1 MSSRERVET
10 ALQHREPDRV
20 PCDITI
26 SPDIY
31 AQLCDYLGE
40 KFEPYW
46 WDDWNHAFPSAE
58 VLKKLHVDVYHL
70 PIKVYPKNFT
80 IDLESFQDEWGL
92 TKKKIISADGS
103 FMYNF
108 VGTPPL
114 ADAEDVD
121 DVLSY
126 PWPKAEELV
135 DVDGMEEMSR
145 QLYNETDF
153 ALTATFGGNIFERS
167 HYLRGM
173 DNFLVDLLV
182 DVEMAEAI
190 MTKVQEIQMGVD
202 EIIFRTIGKYL
213 TYSRFNGEDVGTQ
226 NAPLMSTETYRE
238 VVRPFLEKEWKTAKQ
253 LFTAQNPLGKIGM
266 HSCGAVFDFVP
277 QFIEMG
283 ADIMNPVQ
291 PNAVGMDTA
300 RLKATYGD
308 KICFH
313 GAIETQT
320 VLTRGTVEDVR
331 EEVRKRIHDLA
342 PGGGYIVAPSHNIQF
357 GMSPENIV
365 AMYEAIHEFGKYPI
379 QV

>member
-1 MSSRERVET
+1 MSSV
-10 ALQHREPDRV
+10 L
-20 PCDITI
+20 
-26 SPDIY
+26 SF
-31 AQLCDYLGE
+31 LGGI
-40 KFEPYW
+40 FSWIIDLGTGPMLSVII
-46 WDDWNHAFPSAE
+46 FVVGLVFRIP
-58 VLKKLHVDVYHL
+58 LKK
-70 PIKVYPKNFT
+70 NF
-80 IDLESFQDEWGL
+80 
-92 TKKKIISADGS
+92 
-103 FMYNF
+103 
-108 VGTPPL
+108 
-114 ADAEDVD
+114 
-121 DVLSY
+121 
-126 PWPKAEELV
+126 KA
-135 DVDGMEEMSR
+135 
-145 QLYNETDF
+145 
-153 ALTATFGGNIFERS
+153 ALMMG
-167 HYLRGM
+167 
-173 DNFLVDLLV
+173 
-182 DVEMAEAI
+182 
-190 MTKVQEIQMGVD
+190 MGVD